1 MAKKSGP
8 FAATTLE
15 PKMASFLSHFKA
27 DRDFP
32 DDRWSFVTEKPV
44 LREFVAFYAPF
55 DEDFHKYKLPRKPYP
70 LEPSCP
76 TCREQSSEVS
86 VFIFEKDEAAE
97 ELQENAWRF
106 IAANFEE
113 VESELKQKLLAVHK
127 RGIELIK
134 AEIADGGPYGDHWA
148 FIKSKIPEP
157 SRSIECFFKLVGVSL
172 ASSGPD
178 DHAYVGFEFQS
189 AWDKDHGLQ
198 IIMHKDKVHCSAGM
212 TELIFP
218 GKDIEAAIR
227 AIQSYELDACDRK
240 L

>member
-1 MAKKSGP
+1 
-8 FAATTLE
+8 
-15 PKMASFLSHFKA
+15 MASFLSQFKP
-27 DRDFP
+27 DREFP
-32 DDRWSFVTEKPV
+32 EERWSFVTEKSV
-44 LREFVAFYAPF
+44 LQDFVALYAPF
-55 DEDFHKYKLPRKPYP
+55 DEDFHNYKLPRKPYP

-76 TCREQSSEVS
+76 TCREATGELS
-86 VFIFEKDEAAE
+86 VFIFERDEATE

-106 IAANFEE
+106 IEANSAA
-113 VESELKQKLLAVHK
+113 VESQLKQKLLAVHK
-127 RGIELIK
+127 RGIELIEE
-134 AEIADGGPYGDHWA
+134 EIADGGPYERHWA
-148 FIKSKIPEP
+148 FIQSKIPE
-157 SRSIECFFKLVGVSL
+157 SATSIECFFKLVCVSL
-172 ASSGPD
+172 ASIGPD

-227 AIQSYELDACDRK
+227 AIQSYELDACDHK

>member
-1 MAKKSGP
+1 
-8 FAATTLE
+8 
-15 PKMASFLSHFKA
+15 MASFLSQFKPDREFPDERWYFTA
-27 DRDFP
+27 PKTVLRDF
-32 DDRWSFVTEKPV
+32 
-44 LREFVAFYAPF
+44 VALYAPF

-76 TCREQSSEVS
+76 TCREATGELS

-97 ELQENAWRF
+97 ESQENAWGF
-106 IAANFEE
+106 IEANSAA
-113 VESELKQKLLAVHK
+113 VERNLKQKLLAVHK

-134 AEIADGGPYGDHWA
+134 EEIADGGPYGAHWA
-148 FIKSKIPEP
+148 FIQSKIPEFA
-157 SRSIECFFKLVGVSL
+157 RSIECFFKLVGVSL
-172 ASSGPD
+172 ASIGPD

-198 IIMHKDKVHCSAGM
+198 ILMHKDKVLCAAGM
-212 TELIFP
+212 TELISP

-227 AIQSYELDACDRK
+227 AIQSYEFDACDHK